1 MRASNI
7 PAYEAGF
14 RTTPKDSDGKL
25 FRLSPFTVQVPG
37 TSESFQAVSCKPASG
52 DESFFY
58 KDVFP
63 KKRIVVHYTAGYL
76 KGDIAALTKK
86 DNHVSVPF
94 VVARDGTV
102 YNLWSSRYWAYHLGK
117 GAAGGNTE
125 MSRSSVA
132 IELSNLG
139 YLRLKGD
146 TLATYSGDPY
156 CTLAEQ
162 DQYLKL
168 GKPFRGYSYYAT
180 HTDAQYRSLV
190 SLLRYLTR
198 TYDIPAEF
206 LPEDKRYDVYAA
218 VDKFR
223 GITTHVN
230 YQPESYG
237 KWDIGPAF
245 DWTRVIAALGTVPVQ
260 AIEPRVEL
268 PAVEPKVELPTVEPK
283 MDVQGLTPTP

>member
-14 RTTPKDSDGKL
+14 RTTPRDSDGKA
-25 FRLSPFTVQVPG
+25 FILSSFQITVPG
-37 TSESFQAVSCKPASG
+37 TGESLQAVACKPANG
-52 DESFFY
+52 DESYFY

-86 DNHVSVPF
+86 DNHVSTPF

-102 YNLWSSRYWAYHLGK
+102 YNLWSSRYWSYHLGK

-125 MSRSSVA
+125 MSRSGVA

-139 YLRLKGD
+139 YLRQKGD
-146 TLATYSGDPY
+146 TLLTYSGDPY
-156 CTLAEQ
+156 CTLDEKEF
-162 DQYLKL
+162 YRKL
-168 GKPFRGYSYYAT
+168 DKPFRGYSYFAT
-180 HTDAQYRSLV
+180 HTDAQYRSLGT
-190 SLLRYLTR
+190 LLRYLTR

-206 LPEDKRYDVYAA
+206 LPEPQRYDVYPG

-245 DWTRVIAALGTVPVQ
+245 DWARVIASLSTVPVP

-268 PAVEPKVELPTVEPK
+268 PDITPR

>member
-1 MRASNI
+1 MKASGI

-14 RTTPKDSDGKL
+14 RATPKDSDGKL
-25 FRLSPFTVQVPG
+25 HKLSPFQVKIPG
-37 TSESFQAVSCKPASG
+37 TSESFEVVSCRPASG
-52 DESFFY
+52 DESYFY
-58 KDVFP
+58 KEEFP

-86 DNHVSVPF
+86 DNHVSTPF

-102 YNLWSSRYWAYHLGK
+102 YNLFSSRYWSYHLGK
-117 GAAGGNTE
+117 NAAGGNSE

-139 YLRLKGD
+139 YLRAKGNN
-146 TLATYSGDPY
+146 LVTYFGDNDVY
-156 CTLAEQ
+156 CTLDDRDA
-162 DQYLKL
+162 YRKL
-168 GKPFRGYSYYAT
+168 DKPFRGFSYFAT
-180 HTDAQYRSLV
+180 FTDAQYRSLGN
-190 SLLRYLTR
+190 LLRYLTR

-206 LPEDKRYDVYAA
+206 LPEPQRYDVYKG

-245 DWTRVIAALGTVPVQ
+245 DWARVIASVSTVPVP
-260 AIEPRVEL
+260 AIEPRVEM
-268 PAVEPKVELPTVEPK
+268 PAIEPKL
-283 MDVQGLTPTP
+283 DVQGLAPMP

>member
-14 RTTPKDSDGKL
+14 RTTPRDDAGKS
-25 FRLSPFTVQVPG
+25 FRLSPFTVEIPG
-37 TSESFQAVSCKPASG
+37 TPDAFQAVSCTPADG
-52 DESFFY
+52 DDSFY
-58 KDVFP
+58 YREEFP
-63 KKRIVVHYTAGYL
+63 KKRIVLHYTAGYL
-76 KGDIAALTKK
+76 RGDIAALTRR

-102 YNLWSSRYWAYHLGK
+102 YNLWSSRYWSYHLGK

-125 MSRSSVA
+125 MSRSSIG

-139 YLRLKGD
+139 YLVPRGD
-146 TLATYSGDPY
+146 TLVTYGGSPY
-156 CTLAEQ
+156 CALAEE
-162 DQYLKL
+162 DQYVKL
-168 GKPFRGYSYYAT
+168 AEPFRGYSYYAT

-190 SLLRYLTR
+190 CLLRYLTR

-206 LPEDKRYDVYAA
+206 LPEAQRYEVYAA

-245 DWTRVIAALGTVPVQ
+245 DWARVIAALTTVPVP
-260 AIEPRVEL
+260 AIEPR
-268 PAVEPKVELPTVEPK
+268 AELPTVEPK
-283 MDVQGLTPTP
+283 MDVRGLAPMP

>member
-14 RTTPKDSDGKL
+14 RTTPKDSDGKT
-25 FRLSPFTVQVPG
+25 FTLSPFQIEVPG
-37 TSESFQAVSCKPASG
+37 SSESLQAVACKPASG
-52 DESFFY
+52 DESYFY

-86 DNHVSVPF
+86 DNHVSTPF

-102 YNLWSSRYWAYHLGK
+102 YNLWSSRFWSYHLGK

-139 YLRLKGD
+139 YLRQKGD
-146 TLATYSGDPY
+146 NLLTYSGDLY
-156 CTLAEQ
+156 CTLDEKAF
-162 DQYLKL
+162 YSKL
-168 GKPFRGYSYYAT
+168 DKPFRGYSYFAT
-180 HTDAQYRSLV
+180 HTDAQYRSLGA
-190 SLLRYLTR
+190 LLRYLTR
-198 TYDIPAEF
+198 TYDIPTEF
-206 LPEDKRYDVYAA
+206 LPEAKRYDVFEG

-230 YQPESYG
+230 YQPQAYG

-245 DWTRVIAALGTVPVQ
+245 DWARVIASLSTVPVPP
-260 AIEPRVEL
+260 IEPRVEL
-268 PAVEPKVELPTVEPK
+268 PAIEPKL
-283 MDVQGLTPTP
+283 DVQGLAPLP

>member
-1 MRASNI
+1 MRASSI

-14 RTTPKDSDGKL
+14 RTTPRDDAGKS
-25 FRLSPFTVQVPG
+25 FRLSPFTVEIPG
-37 TSESFQAVSCKPASG
+37 TPESFQAVSCTPADG
-52 DESFFY
+52 DDSFY
-58 KDVFP
+58 YREEFP
-63 KKRIVVHYTAGYL
+63 KKRIVLHYTAGYL
-76 KGDIAALTKK
+76 RGDIAALTRR

-102 YNLWSSRYWAYHLGK
+102 YNLWSSRYWSYHLGK

-125 MSRSSVA
+125 MSRSSIG

-139 YLRLKGD
+139 YLVPKGD
-146 TLATYSGDPY
+146 TLVTYGGSPY
-156 CTLAEQ
+156 CALDEE
-162 DQYLKL
+162 DQYVKL
-168 GKPFRGYSYYAT
+168 AKPFRGYSYYAT

-206 LPEDKRYDVYAA
+206 LPEAQRYEVYAA

-245 DWTRVIAALGTVPVQ
+245 DWARVIAALTTVPVP
-260 AIEPRVEL
+260 AIEPR
-268 PAVEPKVELPTVEPK
+268 VELPTVEPK
-283 MDVQGLTPTP
+283 MDVRGLAPTP

>member
-14 RTTPKDSDGKL
+14 RTTPKDSDGKTFTL
-25 FRLSPFTVQVPG
+25 STFRVEVAGS
-37 TSESFQAVSCKPASG
+37 SESLQAVTCKPANG
-52 DESFFY
+52 DESYFY

-76 KGDIAALTKK
+76 KGDIAALTTR
-86 DNHVSVPF
+86 DRHVSVPF

-102 YNLWSSRYWAYHLGK
+102 YNLWSSRFWSYHLGK

-139 YLRLKGD
+139 YLRQKGD
-146 TLATYSGDPY
+146 NLLTYSGDLY
-156 CTLAEQ
+156 CTLDEKEFFC
-162 DQYLKL
+162 KL
-168 GKPFRGYSYYAT
+168 DRPFRGYSYFAT
-180 HTDAQYRSLV
+180 HTDAQYRSLGV
-190 SLLRYLTR
+190 LLRYLTK

-206 LPEDKRYDVYAA
+206 LPEPQRYEVYPG

-245 DWTRVIAALGTVPVQ
+245 DWARVIASLSTVPVP
-260 AIEPRVEL
+260 AIEPRIEL
-268 PAVEPKVELPTVEPK
+268 PAIEPKL
-283 MDVQGLTPTP
+283 DVQGLAPLP

>member
-1 MRASNI
+1 MRASRI

-14 RTTPKDSDGKL
+14 RATPRDSDGKA
-25 FRLSPFTVQVPG
+25 FTLSPFQVEVPG
-37 TSESFQAVSCKPASG
+37 TSESFQVVSCRPASG

-86 DNHVSVPF
+86 DNHVSTPF
-94 VVARDGTV
+94 VVARDGTI

-139 YLRLKGD
+139 YLRPKGND
-146 TLATYSGDPY
+146 LLTYSGDPY
-156 CTLAEQ
+156 CTLDEK
-162 DQYLKL
+162 DLYRKL
-168 GKPFRGYSYYAT
+168 DKPFRGYSYFAT
-180 HTDAQYRSLV
+180 HTEAQYRSLGV
-190 SLLRYLTR
+190 LLRYLTR
-198 TYDIPAEF
+198 TYDIPAAF
-206 LPEDKRYDVYAA
+206 LPEPQRYDVYPG

-230 YQPESYG
+230 YQPQAYG

-245 DWTRVIAALGTVPVQ
+245 DWARVISSLGTVPVP

-268 PAVEPKVELPTVEPK
+268 PAIEPK
-283 MDVQGLTPTP
+283 MDVQGLAPTP

>member
-14 RTTPKDSDGKL
+14 RTTPRDSDGKT
-25 FRLSPFTVQVPG
+25 FTLSPFRVEVPG
-37 TSESFQAVSCKPASG
+37 SSESLQAVTCKPANG
-52 DESFFY
+52 DESYFY

-76 KGDIAALTKK
+76 KGDIAALTTR
-86 DNHVSVPF
+86 DRHVSVPF

-102 YNLWSSRYWAYHLGK
+102 YNLWSSRFWSYHLGK

-139 YLRLKGD
+139 YLRQKGD
-146 TLATYSGDPY
+146 TLLTYSGDPY
-156 CTLAEQ
+156 CTLDEKEF
-162 DQYLKL
+162 YRKL
-168 GKPFRGYSYYAT
+168 DRPFRGYSYFAT
-180 HTDAQYRSLV
+180 HTDVQYRSLGV
-190 SLLRYLTR
+190 LLRYLTK

-206 LPEDKRYDVYAA
+206 LPEPQRYEVYPG

-245 DWTRVIAALGTVPVQ
+245 DWARVIASLSTVPVP

-268 PAVEPKVELPTVEPK
+268 PAIEPKL
-283 MDVQGLTPTP
+283 DVQGLAPLP

>member
-1 MRASNI
+1 MRASSI

-14 RTTPKDSDGKL
+14 RTVPRDSDGKT
-25 FRLSPFTVQVPG
+25 FTLSPFQVQVPG
-37 TSESFQAVSCKPASG
+37 TSETFQAVSCRLASG
-52 DESFFY
+52 DESYFY
-58 KDVFP
+58 KEVFP

-76 KGDIAALTKK
+76 KGDIAALTQK

-94 VVARDGTV
+94 VVARDGTI
-102 YNLWSSRYWAYHLGK
+102 YNLWSSRYWSYHLGK
-117 GAAGGNTE
+117 GAEGGNSE

-139 YLRLKGD
+139 YLRPKGD
-146 TLATYSGDPY
+146 TLVTYSGDPY
-156 CTLAEQ
+156 CALDETDA
-162 DQYLKL
+162 YRKL
-168 GKPFRGYSYYAT
+168 DKPFRSYSYYAT
-180 HTDAQYRSLV
+180 FTDVQYRSLG

-198 TYDIPAEF
+198 AFDIPAEF
-206 LPEDKRYDVYAA
+206 LPEPQRYAVYPG

-245 DWTRVIAALGTVPVQ
+245 DWARVMASLTTVPL
-260 AIEPRVEL
+260 AGVEIPGGA
-268 PAVEPKVELPTVEPK
+268 PAV
-283 MDVQGLTPTP
+283 